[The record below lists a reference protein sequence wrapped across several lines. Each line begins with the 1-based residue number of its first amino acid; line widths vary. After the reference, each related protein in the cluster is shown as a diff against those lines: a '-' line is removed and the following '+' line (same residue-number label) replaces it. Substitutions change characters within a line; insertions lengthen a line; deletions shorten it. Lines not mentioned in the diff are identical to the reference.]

1 MSVLPT
7 GVRLRPATAAD
18 VPLILALVR
27 ELAEYERA
35 PDECHATEDALRSTL
50 FGDAPQAEIVIAEVD
65 GAPAGFALF
74 FHNYSTWEARRGLY
88 LEDLF
93 VRPAFRGRGVGR
105 ALLAHLAGVAVAR
118 GCGRFE
124 WSVLDWN
131 APAIGF
137 YQALGA
143 RPMDE
148 WTIMRVSGD
157 ALARLAE
164 GGAASPMPPPTPPR
178 SPPS

>member
-1 MSVLPT
+1 MNAA
-7 GVRLRPATAAD
+7 RLRPATAAD

-27 ELAEYERA
+27 ELAAYEREPEA
-35 PDECHATEDALRSTL
+35 CHATADALRATL
-50 FGDAPQAEIVIAEVD
+50 FGDAPQAEVVIAECD
-65 GAPAGFALF
+65 HQPAGFALF

-105 ALLAHLAGVAVAR
+105 ALLAHLARVAVAR

-131 APAIGF
+131 ASAIGF
-137 YQALGA
+137 YRALGA
-143 RPMDE
+143 RPMDG
-148 WTIMRVSGD
+148 WTVMRIGGD
-157 ALARLAE
+157 ALARLAAPN
-164 GGAASPMPPPTPPR
+164 GSSDPAGPT
-178 SPPS
+178 